1 MNRNN
6 SIVSPK
12 YILTYFVKVLSLISG
27 MAAFMFT
34 MYYIIVIS
42 RGEYHS
48 DCTDTITWAEAV
60 VDGKALINPDF
71 KYACLL
77 PFGGQL
83 LMVPFVA
90 IFGVGMKAQIIG
102 MILFAIA
109 FTAALIYL
117 CRSMDFS
124 YKWCSIAVATVLIVL
139 SASEKLREIFWCH
152 IIYYSLGVLFLMV
165 GLALVNNIL
174 KSEQPKLRH
183 IIILSIWTI
192 LCSTNGSQAL
202 TIYVLPVIA
211 AVFAERFF
219 NFKTK
224 LFSKENIKPAFL
236 IGIMVI
242 SMVIGLLLS
251 IIINRGVSAGY
262 QTGYSSY
269 SSSGEWADNFISFM
283 PGIFKLV
290 GISPDTDLVMF
301 SFKGILE
308 LVKIIFVLIVLLIPI
323 VMLFMY
329 KHFKELPYR
338 IMILTHTILSVL
350 LMLAWTFGK
359 LNSACWRLS
368 PMLATA
374 VILCVMFIRWLYKN
388 KPLARLSAIA
398 IIPLIIVCITTV
410 STLALPSI
418 TGKNKPDNEMDGICE
433 FLEEQ
438 ELEYGYATFWNANIV
453 TLLTDSD
460 IKVRCIRVDDKGAT
474 PRMYQ
479 TNINWYTDNSYDNYF
494 LLLTESE
501 YYDYLVSPTYE
512 LPVKSYEYENY
523 RILVYKHN
531 IMEIT
536 PDRLSIYK

>member
-1 MNRNN
+1 MNKNN
-6 SIVSPK
+6 SLVSPK
-12 YILTYFVKVLSLISG
+12 YIFTCIFKLLTLLSGI
-27 MAAFMFT
+27 AAFMFI
-34 MYYIIVIS
+34 MYYIIVVS

-60 VDGKALINPDF
+60 IDGKALINPDF

-83 LMVPFVA
+83 LMAPFVA
-90 IFGVGMKAQIIG
+90 IFGVGIKAQLIG
-102 MILFAIA
+102 MALFALA
-109 FTAALIYL
+109 FTGALIYL
-117 CRSMDFS
+117 CRSMNFS
-124 YKWCSIAVATVLIVL
+124 YKWCSITVAAVLIIL
-139 SASEKLREIFWCH
+139 SASKKLREIFWCH
-152 IIYYSLGVLFLMV
+152 IIYYSLGVLFLML

-202 TIYVLPVIA
+202 TIYVIPVMA

-224 LFSKENIKPAFL
+224 FFSRENIKPGVL
-236 IGIMVI
+236 ISVMLL
-242 SMVIGLLLS
+242 SMIIGLLLS
-251 IIINRGVSAGY
+251 VIINRGVTAGY
-262 QTGYSSY
+262 QTGYSGY
-269 SSSGEWADNFISFM
+269 SDSSGWADNFISFM
-283 PGIFKLV
+283 PGIFKLF
-290 GISPDTDLVMF
+290 GIQPETDVVMF

-308 LVKIIFVLIVLLIPI
+308 LIKIIFILIVLLIPI

-329 KHFKELPYR
+329 RQFKELPYR
-338 IMILTHTILSVL
+338 IMILTHTILSLL

-359 LNSACWRLS
+359 LNTACWRLS
-368 PMLATA
+368 PMLATS
-374 VILCVMFIRWLYKN
+374 VILCIMFIRWLYIN
-388 KPLARLSAIA
+388 KPYARLSAIA

-410 STLALPSI
+410 SAVVLPSI
-418 TGKNKPDNEMDGICE
+418 TGKNKPDNGMEGICD
-433 FLEEQ
+433 FLEEK

-460 IKVRCIRVDDKGAT
+460 VKVRCIRVDDKGAA

-494 LLLTESE
+494 LLLTERE
-501 YYDYLVSPTYE
+501 YYDYLASSTYVM
-512 LPVKSYEYENY
+512 PVKSYEYENY
-523 RILVYKHN
+523 RILVYRHN

-536 PDRLSIYK
+536 PDKLSVYK

>member
-1 MNRNN
+1 MSKNN
-6 SIVSPK
+6 SVVSPK
-12 YILTYFVKVLSLISG
+12 YVFTCIVKILALISG
-27 MAAFMFT
+27 VAAFIFVI
-34 MYYIIVIS
+34 YYIFAIS

-60 VDGKALINPDF
+60 IDGKALINPDF

-90 IFGVGMKAQIIG
+90 IFGVGMKAQLLG
-102 MILFAIA
+102 MALFAIA

-124 YKWCSIAVATVLIVL
+124 YKWCSIAVAAVLIIL

-152 IIYYSLGVLFLMV
+152 IIYYSLGVLFLML

-174 KSEQPKLRH
+174 KNEIPKARH
-183 IIILSIWTI
+183 IIILSLWTI

-211 AVFAERFF
+211 AVFAESFF
-219 NFKTK
+219 NFKRK
-224 LFSKENIKPAFL
+224 LFSKENIRPGIT

-242 SMVIGLLLS
+242 SMIIGLLLS
-251 IIINRGVSAGY
+251 VIINRGVSAGY
-262 QTGYSSY
+262 QTGYSGY
-269 SSSGEWADNFISFM
+269 SQPEEWADNFISFM
-283 PGIFKLV
+283 PGIFKLM
-290 GISPDTDLVMF
+290 GISPENGLVMF

-308 LVKIIFVLIVLLIPI
+308 LIKIIFVLIVLLIPI

-329 KHFKELPYR
+329 KQFKELPYR
-338 IMILTHTILSVL
+338 IMILTHTVLSL
-350 LMLAWTFGK
+350 LLILAWTFGK
-359 LNSACWRLS
+359 LNTACWRLS

-374 VILCVMFIRWLYKN
+374 IILCVMFIRWLYKN
-388 KPLARLSAIA
+388 KPFARLSSIA
-398 IIPLIIVCITTV
+398 IIPLIMVCITTV
-410 STLALPSI
+410 FSIVSPYI
-418 TGKNKPDNEMDGICE
+418 TGKNKPDNGMEGISD
-433 FLEEQ
+433 FLEEK

-460 IKVRCIRVDDKGAT
+460 VKIRCIRVDDNGAS

-501 YYDYLVSPTYE
+501 YYSYMASPTYE
-512 LPVKSYEYENY
+512 RPVKSYEYDDY
-523 RILVYKHN
+523 RILVYNHN

-536 PDRLSIYK
+536 PDRLSIYQ